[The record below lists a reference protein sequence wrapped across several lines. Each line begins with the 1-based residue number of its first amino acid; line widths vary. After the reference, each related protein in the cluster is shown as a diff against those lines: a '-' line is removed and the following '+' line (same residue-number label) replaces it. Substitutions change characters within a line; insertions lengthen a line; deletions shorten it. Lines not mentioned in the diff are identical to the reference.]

1 MKFNKINRIL
11 NVIRSCKTQAQ
22 LDSCK
27 TWVRSIKYIKESNT
41 EFIDSSNYIAKMQ
54 LETAI
59 IQIQTQM
66 IKDKG
71 TILC

>member
-27 TWVRSIKYIKESNT
+27 TWVKSIKYVKETSN
-41 EFIDSSNYIAKMQ
+41 EYIDCSNFIAKMQ

-59 IQIQTQM
+59 TQIQTQM
-66 IKDKG
+66 MKDKNS
-71 TILC
+71 LC

>member
-11 NVIRSCKTQAQ
+11 NVIRSCKTMAQ

-27 TWVRSIKYIKESNT
+27 TWVKSIKYVKESKT
-41 EFIDSSNYIAKMQ
+41 EYIDCSNYIAKMQ

-59 IQIQTQM
+59 TQIQTQM
-66 IKDKG
+66 IKDKNS
-71 TILC
+71 LC

>member
-1 MKFNKINRIL
+1 MKINKINRIL
-11 NVIRSCKTQAQ
+11 NVIRSCTTQAQ

-27 TWVRSIKYIKESNT
+27 TWVKSIKYVKETINIYDT
-41 EFIDSSNYIAKMQ
+41 SNYFAKIE

-66 IKDKG
+66 MKDKNS
-71 TILC
+71 LC